1 MIKEINIGGQQRPV
15 RFGFNAL
22 AEFCKLTGVKIGNID
37 ALGSNMDFGHI
48 RALVYCGL
56 KDGARKAG
64 VNFNATVEDVGDWMD
79 ESKEAIAEAFDEFIA
94 SQAPAPTEEKKSQ
107 DNP

>member
-1 MIKEINIGGQQRPV
+1 MIKEIIIGGQSRPI

-22 AEFCKLTGVKIGNID
+22 AEFCKVTGLKIGNID
-37 ALGSNMDFGHI
+37 EVGANMDFGHI

-64 VNFNATVEDVGDWMD
+64 DKFTATLEDVGDWMD
-79 ESKEAIAEAFDEFIA
+79 DSKEVIIEVFDEFVQ
-94 SQAPAPTEEKKSQ
+94 SQAPAPTQEKKSEV
-107 DNP
+107 